1 MKAEILVG
9 AKTAFPLRPW
19 VSPWGWVG
27 GKAQCGRERQS
38 PGQSAHLSQASGGSG
53 PERTPARKS
62 STFHSQKARTG
73 ISLPCRTGQQGK
85 FFLNLGQEF
94 LKRPTFYVCLW
105 CEFTLVVVWC
115 ENPHAAILM

>member
-62 STFHSQKARTG
+62 KPSILRKPERESVCPAERDSKE
-73 ISLPCRTGQQGK
+73 SS
-85 FFLNLGQEF
+85 FL
-94 LKRPTFYVCLW
+94 
-105 CEFTLVVVWC
+105 TLVR
-115 ENPHAAILM
+115 NF